1 MAGERWLV
9 RIAGRRDGELFK
21 MHSAGKWVWLQARD
35 WMPQAAG
42 ERVRANIHRNG
53 YLHVSLGI
61 AGFAQDLMECSNTIR
76 VRIR

>member
-53 YLHVSLGI
+53 YLHVPTLED
-61 AGFAQDLMECSNTIR
+61 ARTEMARR
-76 VRIR
+76 VGVAAE